1 MNHIFNVNMKQ
12 TTLDTGWVFIVLHS
26 DKLHYQIF
34 SDKMLTRRKP
44 RWLRVLLQA
53 FATGRQ
59 LYGLTL

>member
-1 MNHIFNVNMKQ
+1 MKQ
-12 TTLDTGWVFIVLHS
+12 TKLDTGWVFIVLHS